1 MQKRTQGAIAAAAAV
16 AIALTSL
23 ATVPADAAARKHHVT
38 RHYYRGGNAA
48 AFGMFAA
55 TLGTIAT
62 LAARDRYTAAITDR
76 AITRPIRI
84 TGHITGRI
92 PIGDRA

>member
-38 RHYYRGGNAA
+38 RHYSRGGNAA

-62 LAARDRYTAAITDR
+62 LAARDRYYGGYYGPRYYAPYPYYGPYYGPYPYR
-76 AITRPIRI
+76 
-84 TGHITGRI
+84 
-92 PIGDRA
+92 